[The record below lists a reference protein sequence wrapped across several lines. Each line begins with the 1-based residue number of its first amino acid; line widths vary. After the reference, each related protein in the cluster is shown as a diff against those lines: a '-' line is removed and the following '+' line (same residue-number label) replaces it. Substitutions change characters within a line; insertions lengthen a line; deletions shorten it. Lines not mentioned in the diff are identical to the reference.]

1 MASRRDFRDVDR
13 DDSSQCPSTKPS
25 HYSRH
30 KNEIR
35 RLSRSLQGTADKRKY
50 RSQEDTIDTPDSVS
64 NPTSSESANDSAEV
78 VDGDDAALMRG
89 VCDGSV
95 WKTDANFC
103 YVVGTGVYL
112 ILKLDTGSL

>member
-1 MASRRDFRDVDR
+1 LRS
-13 DDSSQCPSTKPS
+13 
-25 HYSRH
+25 
-30 KNEIR
+30 
-35 RLSRSLQGTADKRKY
+35 SLQRTTDKRKD
-50 RSQEDTIDTPDSVS
+50 RREEDTIDTPDSVCD
-64 NPTSSESANDSAEV
+64 PASSESTYDSTEV

-112 ILKLDTGSL
+112 ILELDIGSL